1 MKSIRIIL
9 SLVCSMTLMAA
20 CSNSDA
26 DDWNKDVS
34 DADDWSKDMSVKA
47 ESGVTRTAF
56 GTDDIPVRL
65 VDITEL
71 PEWMQ
76 KGVQGWSERDALLG
90 RYKIFQGK
98 LKGETIYYFDDILS
112 SCIGCLYYH
121 DDGRQIEYDEWE
133 KQDGVI
139 YLDATDWTCIYSA
152 APLLTGL
159 TGTLHYDPNREN
171 RNDYMENGQKRYY
184 IWGYLNTDDLKK
196 YDGKHV
202 VLSGFM
208 YGDITQVI
216 NDCPSGVT
224 CYGIEA
230 TYINGE

>member
-1 MKSIRIIL
+1 MKSIRNIL
-9 SLVCSMTLMAA
+9 SLVCGVVLMAA

-26 DDWNKDVS
+26 DDWNNEIL
-34 DADDWSKDMSVKA
+34 VKA

-56 GTDDIPVRL
+56 GTDDIPVKL

-121 DDGRQIEYDEWE
+121 NDGRQIEYNEWE
-133 KQDGVI
+133 QQDGVT
-139 YLDATDWTCIYSA
+139 YLNATDWTCIYSA

-159 TGTLHYDPNREN
+159 TGILRYDPNREN
-171 RNDYMENGQKRYY
+171 RNDYMESGQHRYY

>member
-1 MKSIRIIL
+1 MKSIRNVL
-9 SLVCSMTLMAA
+9 SLVCGVVLMAA

-26 DDWNKDVS
+26 DDW
-34 DADDWSKDMSVKA
+34 SKDMLVTA

-56 GTDDIPVRL
+56 GTEDIPVKL

-133 KQDGVI
+133 QQDGVI

-171 RNDYMENGQKRYY
+171 RNRFCEFVLAERLFRYS
-184 IWGYLNTDDLKK
+184 L
-196 YDGKHV
+196 
-202 VLSGFM
+202 
-208 YGDITQVI
+208 
-216 NDCPSGVT
+216 
-224 CYGIEA
+224 
-230 TYINGE
+230 